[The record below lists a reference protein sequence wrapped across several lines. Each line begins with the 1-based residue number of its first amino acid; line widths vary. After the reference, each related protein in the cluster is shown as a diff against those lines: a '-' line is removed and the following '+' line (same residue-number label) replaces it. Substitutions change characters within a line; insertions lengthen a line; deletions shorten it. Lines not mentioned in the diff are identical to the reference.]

1 MRLLVIGGTQFFG
14 KHFVEAAL
22 ARGDDVTVLSR
33 GQKRPAFWNQITHIG
48 ADRNDHAAFAAAMR
62 GRTFDVTIDNIAFTR
77 KDVETAMA
85 AFRGRVGH
93 YILTSSGS
101 VYPDFTP
108 PEIYRPI
115 SEEAADLTIRGD
127 LPYAEGK
134 RECEQVLH
142 EQSDLPFTIIR
153 PPIVQGPDDASLRGW
168 FWYQRVADG
177 GPVLVPDR
185 HPHPIWRQAFSR
197 DIAGAFLLAAGNQAA
212 FGNTYN
218 IASEEILVLDE
229 FVRLAADILEKPDPV
244 IVVSREVLKQEAPW
258 YAPTYVHRFVM
269 DISRIKTDLGFTPTP
284 YGGWLNETVRW
295 HLSAGLRDSAGYDN
309 RADELSLARRLKNNA
324 G

>member
-1 MRLLVIGGTQFFG
+1 MRVLIIGGTQFFG

-33 GQKRPAFWNQITHIG
+33 GQRQPAFWNQITHIG
-48 ADRNDHAAFAAAMR
+48 ADRKDHAAFAAAMR
-62 GRTFDVTIDNIAFTR
+62 GRTFDVVIDNIAFTR
-77 KDVETAMA
+77 KDVETAVA

-93 YILTSSGS
+93 YILTSTGS
-101 VYPDFTP
+101 VYSDFDP
-108 PEIYRPI
+108 PQIYRPI
-115 SEEAADLTIRGD
+115 PEDAADLTVRGD

-197 DIAGAFLLAAGNQAA
+197 DIAGAFMLAAGNRAA

-229 FVRLAADILEKPDPV
+229 FVRLVADIIEKPDQV
-244 IVVSREVLKQEAPW
+244 IVASEDVLKHEAPW

-269 DISRIKTDLGFTPTP
+269 DISRIKADLGFTPTP
-284 YGGWLNETVRW
+284 YGGWLKETVRW
-295 HLSAGLRDSAGYDN
+295 HLSAGLRDSAGYER
-309 RADELSLARRLKNNA
+309 RADELSLARRLGERA
-324 G
+324 R

>member
-1 MRLLVIGGTQFFG
+1 MRVLVIGGTQFFG

-48 ADRNDHAAFAAAMR
+48 ADRKDHAAFAAAMR
-62 GRTFDVTIDNIAFTR
+62 GRTFDVIIDNIAFVR
-77 KDVETAMA
+77 KDVEA
-85 AFRGRVGH
+85 AIEAFSGRAGH

-101 VYPDFTP
+101 VYPDFEP
-108 PEIYRPI
+108 PEIYCPI
-115 SEEAADLTIRGD
+115 PEEAADLTVRGD

-185 HPHPIWRQAFSR
+185 RPHPIWRQAFSR
-197 DIAGAFLLAAGNQAA
+197 DIAGAFMLAAGNQAA

-229 FVRLAADILEKPDPV
+229 FVSLVADILEKPDPV
-244 IVVSREVLKQEAPW
+244 IVVSQEVLTREAPW

-269 DISRIKTDLGFTPTP
+269 DISRIKTDLGFRPTP
-284 YGGWLNETVRW
+284 YGGWLKETVRW
-295 HLSAGLRDSAGYDN
+295 HLSAGLRDSAGYE
-309 RADELSLARRLKNNA
+309 RRSEELSLAKQVRARSV
-324 G
+324 